1 MPLICMCCYSD
12 GGLLIMG
19 KAAQEKVRFRWYD
32 MTRYEVSNKVG
43 LCCNMETPCL
53 CMHCQQELVSQNRY
67 GFHDVPG
74 ACWFANST
82 H

>member
-1 MPLICMCCYSD
+1 MSWCDTCSD

-43 LCCNMETPCL
+43 SARSLTK
-53 CMHCQQELVSQNRY
+53 S
-67 GFHDVPG
+67 
-74 ACWFANST
+74 ACSSSCSLEAVLSVL
-82 H
+82 

>member
-1 MPLICMCCYSD
+1 MSWWRSD

-43 LCCNMETPCL
+43 VCL
-53 CMHCQQELVSQNRY
+53 KGYLL
-67 GFHDVPG
+67 P
-74 ACWFANST
+74 
-82 H
+82 